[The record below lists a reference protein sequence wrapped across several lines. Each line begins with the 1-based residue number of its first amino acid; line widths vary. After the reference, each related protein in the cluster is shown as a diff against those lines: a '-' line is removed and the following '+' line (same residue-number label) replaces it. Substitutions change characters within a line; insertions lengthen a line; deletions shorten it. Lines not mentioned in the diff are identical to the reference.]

1 MALVKD
7 NLVTEGLSGK
17 LGKRLVIRHMKDG
30 RTIFATRPNYEGHV
44 WTAGQ
49 GAHHNRFREA
59 AAYARLASKTNPL
72 YAALAAGTS
81 RNAYNIA
88 LADWFHAPVI
98 HRVTRQADCIR
109 VEASDDIGVTE
120 VRVTVCDD
128 QGNLLEQG
136 QAVLTADDCWEYQA
150 KTQGQVS
157 VEAFDLAG
165 NLTRQTESEAESGTP
180 QYDKSHPTS

>member
-1 MALVKD
+1 MALVED

-30 RTIFATRPNYEGHV
+30 RTIFATRPNYTGHV

-49 GAHHNRFREA
+49 GAHHDRFRQA

-72 YAALAAGTS
+72 YAELAAGTS
-81 RNAYNIA
+81 RNAYNLA

-120 VRVTVCDD
+120 VRVTVYDD
-128 QGNLLEQG
+128 QGNVLEQG
-136 QAVLTADDCWEYQA
+136 QAVLREDDRWEYAA
-150 KTQGQVS
+150 KPLGPVS

-165 NLTRQTESEAESGTP
+165 NVTRQTDGEAEAGTP
-180 QYDKSHPTS
+180 